1 MHEQFVGWDGT
12 RPEHHKVLILNIF
25 YLLSSAGAL
34 VIFQEGVVVFALRN
48 IFWGVALLRELI
60 IDQAQLTA
68 LLSGGDTVQA
78 DEELGA
84 VVGISVLGVGVELSE
99 LVDGSSLGTLES
111 AFGFISISLALLPV
125 GDLGPVADAGELI
138 EPESGGAGVLL
149 GDTIDTGVEDVAHGG
164 VGVGV
169 ETVQS
174 GAKVAGALG
183 GLELK
188 PVSTVNVEI
197 MITRFPLSGERI
209 EN

>member
-1 MHEQFVGWDGT
+1 V
-12 RPEHHKVLILNIF
+12 
-25 YLLSSAGAL
+25 
-34 VIFQEGVVVFALRN
+34 EGVVVFALRN

-60 IDQAQLTA
+60 VDQAQLTA

-84 VVGISVLGVGVELSE
+84 VVGISVLGVGVELAE
-99 LVDGSSLGTLES
+99 FVDGSSLGTLES
-111 AFGFISISLALLPV
+111 ALGFISIGLALLPV
-125 GDLGPVADAGELI
+125 CDLGPVAHAGKLI

-169 ETVQS
+169 ETVQPR
-174 GAKVAGALG
+174 AKVAGALG

-188 PVSTVNVEI
+188 SVTTVNVEI
-197 MITRFPLSGERI
+197 MITGFPLSGERI